1 MAQQSPCFA
10 SVSRV
15 WASLVANRLG
25 ICGHTDTRMVPTR
38 VECASGGCC
47 PGWRMM
53 RSQFE
58 GVHIGELHEAVFCAA
73 SFGSVILKSN
83 LNGFYIELLLR

>member
-1 MAQQSPCFA
+1 
-10 SVSRV
+10 
-15 WASLVANRLG
+15 
-25 ICGHTDTRMVPTR
+25 
-38 VECASGGCC
+38 
-47 PGWRMM
+47 M

-83 LNGFYIELLLR
+83 LNGFYIELLLRESRFSQT

>member
-1 MAQQSPCFA
+1 
-10 SVSRV
+10 
-15 WASLVANRLG
+15 
-25 ICGHTDTRMVPTR
+25 
-38 VECASGGCC
+38 
-47 PGWRMM
+47 M

-73 SFGSVILKSN
+73 PFGSVISKSN